1 TNKLI
6 ITSVNTAHSGHYT
19 CRASYTH
26 LGKQYRVT
34 RAIKLITL
42 DKCEEHEEK
51 ITLVSSAH
59 EIDVRSCPL
68 ITSVRREPIT
78 WYKNDSMTP
87 VSTERAS
94 RIHQHED
101 KLWFVPA
108 EVGDSGAYYCSVR
121 NSTYCLKIK
130 IVAEFVQHEPNM
142 CYNERTVFTQRLLTA
157 GDGQLVCPYLDFLK
171 DENNELPQVQ
181 WYKQIKQFALIDNR
195 MNPQKKSR
203 NTKPEIVSPANET
216 MEVVLGK
223 VENPLNRR
231 RSTVLARLNI
241 SKVESKFFLHPF
253 TCLAKNTEGLS
264 TAYIQLIHPESQS
277 HDVDTLVLKILPE
290 VLEKQ
295 CGYKLF
301 IFGRDEFP
309 GQAVV
314 NVIDENIRLCRR
326 LIIVIDPD
334 ELSFDLLKN
343 LSEEQIAVYSAL
355 IQDGIKVILIELGKV
370 NDYTALPES
379 IQYIKQKH
387 GAVRWS
393 GDFTE
398 QSQCAKTQFWKK
410 KPTVG
415 IFVMLTLVITC
426 SLCIYKVFKVDIV
439 LWYRDSFY
447 DFLPKKDGKTYDA
460 YILCPKTPGE
470 GPTCNSDIFVFKVM
484 PEVLENQC
492 GYKLFI
498 CGRDD
503 YVGES
508 IVEVVNENV
517 KKSRRLIIILV
528 PETSGFSWLGNSSEE
543 QVAMY
548 NALIQEGIKVVL
560 LELEKI
566 PDYEKMPESIKFI
579 KQKQGVIRWSGD
591 FREGSQSMNSRFWKK
606 VRYHMPVQRQR
617 PLSKHQLLSPATLLD
632 SKEKRP
638 MEVHVPLG

>member
-1 TNKLI
+1 MKVLLRLL
-6 ITSVNTAHSGHYT
+6 
-19 CRASYTH
+19 CF
-26 LGKQYRVT
+26 
-34 RAIKLITL
+34 ITL
-42 DKCEEHEEK
+42 LIPSLEADKCEEHEEK
-51 ITLVSSAH
+51 ITLVSPAH
-59 EIDVRSCPL
+59 EIDARSCPL
-68 ITSVRREPIT
+68 ITSVHKEPIT
-78 WYKNDSMTP
+78 WYRNDSTTA
-87 VSTERAS
+87 VSTERGS
-94 RIHQHED
+94 RIHQHKD

-108 EVGDSGAYYCSVR
+108 EVEDSGAYYCSVR

-130 IVAEFVQHEPNM
+130 IVVEFVQHEPNL
-142 CYNERTVFTQRLLTA
+142 CYSERTVFTQRLLTA

-181 WYKQIKQFALIDNR
+181 WYKDCKPLLLDNVNFAGVTNKLIITNVNTTHSGHYMCLASYTHLGKQYRVTRAIKLITLE
-195 MNPQKKSR
+195 KSR
-203 NTKPEIVSPANET
+203 NTIPEIVSPANET
-216 MEVVLGK
+216 MEVVLGSWLQLICNVTGRLSNYVYWK
-223 VENPLNRR
+223 WNGSMISTYTPVLEEDFITVENPVNRR

-241 SKVESKFFLHPF
+241 SAVESKFFLHPF
-253 TCLAKNTEGLS
+253 TCLAKNTEGIS
-264 TAYIQLIHPESQS
+264 TAYIQLIHP
-277 HDVDTLVLKILPE
+277 V
-290 VLEKQ
+290 
-295 CGYKLF
+295 
-301 IFGRDEFP
+301 
-309 GQAVV
+309 
-314 NVIDENIRLCRR
+314 
-326 LIIVIDPD
+326 PD
-334 ELSFDLLKN
+334 F
-343 LSEEQIAVYSAL
+343 Q
-355 IQDGIKVILIELGKV
+355 
-370 NDYTALPES
+370 
-379 IQYIKQKH
+379 
-387 GAVRWS
+387 
-393 GDFTE
+393 
-398 QSQCAKTQFWKK
+398 

-426 SLCIYKVFKVDIV
+426 SVCIYKVFKVDIV

-447 DFLPKKDGKTYDA
+447 YFLPKKVSDGKTYDA

-470 GPTCNSDIFVFKVM
+470 GSTCNSDIFVFKVM
-484 PEVLENQC
+484 PEVLEKQC

-508 IVEVVNENV
+508 VVEVVNENV

-528 PETSGFSWLGNSSEE
+528 PETSGFSWPGNSSEE

-560 LELEKI
+560 LELEEI

-617 PLSKHQLLSPATLLD
+617 RLSKHQLLSPATLLD